1 MLDLFGPIENPLA
14 GGYGDF
20 ATQGKGLVGLLNN
33 VIRLLIVV
41 AGLFAFFNLII
52 AGYGF
57 LSAGDDPKKMSAAWA
72 RIWQSM
78 MGLLFILG
86 SFVLAAIF
94 GWLLFGDAS
103 AILNPKIY
111 GPGTSGSSGGGSPSL
126 PPHLIQ

>member
-1 MLDLFGPIENPLA
+1 MDNLFGTITNPLEN
-14 GGYGDF
+14 GYGGI
-20 ATQGKGLVGLLNN
+20 AGNGGGLVGLLNN
-33 VIRLLIVV
+33 VVRLLIVV

-57 LSAGDDPKKMSAAWA
+57 LSAGDDPKKMGAAWA

-78 MGLLFILG
+78 IGLLFIVG

-103 AILNPKIY
+103 AILSPKIY
-111 GPGTSGSSGGGSPSL
+111 GPGAPAL
-126 PPHLIQ
+126 PEF